1 MPTQRR
7 KRLLK
12 KLRTMA
18 YNKSYDILFED
29 ECHFQQHGSRCR
41 MWFPP
46 EDKDPILLHAPTK
59 KSISLF
65 GVANSNTGQ
74 LTSMITKVFNAQTF
88 LWFLKKVLKT
98 KRRGRKL
105 IIVLDNARYHHAVML
120 KQWLSENK
128 KKLRL
133 LFLPPYSPDLNSIE
147 RVWKVTR
154 RKCTHNRYFS
164 TLEELETVVRK
175 QMNKWNKPNETIHKL
190 CCII

>member
-1 MPTQRR
+1 
-7 KRLLK
+7 
-12 KLRTMA
+12 MA

-88 LWFLKKVLKT
+88 LRFLKKVLKT